1 MSNRKLLLGD
11 EAIALGAIHA
21 GLSGVYAYPGT
32 PSTEI
37 TEFIQGNALARERGI
52 HSRWSTNEKTAM
64 EEALGMSFMGKR
76 ALVCMKHVG
85 MNVCAD
91 PFVNSGMTGVNGGVV
106 VLAADDPSM
115 HSSQDE
121 QDSRFYG
128 KFAMIPTFEPS
139 SQQEAYDMMA
149 AAFDFSEKQ
158 KLPVLMRVTT
168 RMAHSRAVVV
178 VADEPRPQNELNYN
192 AVAANWVLLPAN
204 ARKRNDHVTA
214 QQAELEEAAA
224 NSTYNIYMEG
234 HDRSLGI
241 IASGIGFN
249 YVNECF
255 PGGCPFPLLKVSQYP
270 LPKKLVRRMLAECEK
285 VLIVEEGQPF
295 IEDILRGVS
304 ATVQHGSPR
313 NLSATVQHGSTRN
326 LSATVQHGSTRFNG
340 AEPCDTAA
348 ENNRIEPCKT
358 VAENLRGEFAT
369 VPHGSTRFNGIEPC
383 DTAAENNRIEPC
395 ETVAIYGKLDG
406 TLPRTGELTPDLVKK
421 ALGMETGQC
430 FDPCADVVPRPPALC
445 QGCGHRDV
453 YAALNEV
460 LREYENARVFGDIGC
475 YTLGFLPPFRAIH
488 SCVDMGAS
496 ITMAKG
502 AADAGQYPA
511 VAIIGDSTFT
521 HSGMTGLLD
530 AINEN
535 ADITVIISDNLTTG
549 MTGGQDSA
557 GTNKFEAICRGLG
570 LSDEHLK
577 VVVPL
582 PKNMPEITQIIRDE
596 INYHGTSVIIPRRE
610 CMQTLQRHLKQ
621 KKANK

>member
-1 MSNRKLLLGD
+1 MRKLLLGD
-11 EAIALGAIHA
+11 EAIAQGALDA

-37 TEFIQGNALARERGI
+37 TEYIQLSPLAKERGV

-91 PFVNSGMTGVNGGVV
+91 PFVNSGMTGANGGVV
-106 VLAADDPSM
+106 VLVADDPSM

-128 KFAMIPTFEPS
+128 KFAMVPTFEPS
-139 SQQEAYDMMA
+139 SQQEAYDMMSV
-149 AAFDFSEKQ
+149 AFDYSERVC
-158 KLPVLMRVTT
+158 LPVLMRVTT
-168 RMAHSRAVVV
+168 RMAHSRAVVEV
-178 VADEPRPQNELNYN
+178 KDEARVENELNYN

-204 ARKRNDHVTA
+204 ARKRNDKVTA
-214 QQAELEEAAA
+214 QQKELEEDAA
-224 NSTYNIYMEG
+224 NSVYNIYVEG
-234 HDRSLGI
+234 QDRSLGI

-255 PGGCPFPLLKVSQYP
+255 ACGSPFPVLKISQYP
-270 LPKKLVRRMLAECEK
+270 LPKKLVRRMLEECEQ

-295 IEDILRGVS
+295 IEDLVRGV
-304 ATVQHGSPR
+304 ADMKNVH
-313 NLSATVQHGSTRN
+313 
-326 LSATVQHGSTRFNG
+326 
-340 AEPCDTAA
+340 
-348 ENNRIEPCKT
+348 
-358 VAENLRGEFAT
+358 
-369 VPHGSTRFNGIEPC
+369 
-383 DTAAENNRIEPC
+383 
-395 ETVAIYGKLDG
+395 GKLDG
-406 TLPRTGELTPDLVKK
+406 TLPRTGELNPDIVKK
-421 ALGMETGQC
+421 ALGMDGGEC
-430 FDPCADVVPRPPALC
+430 YASCEDVVPRPPALC

-460 LREYENARVFGDIGC
+460 LKEYENPRVFGDIGC

-488 SCVDMGAS
+488 TCVDMGAS

-502 AADAGQYPA
+502 AADAGQWPA
-511 VAIIGDSTFT
+511 VAVIGDSTFT

-570 LSDEHLK
+570 LSEEHLK

-582 PKNMPEITQIIRDE
+582 PKNMPEITQAIRDE

-621 KKANK
+621 KKAQK

>member
-1 MSNRKLLLGD
+1 MKKLLLGD
-11 EAIALGAIHA
+11 EAIAQGALDA

-37 TEFIQGNALARERGI
+37 TEYIQDSPLAKERGV

-64 EEALGMSFMGKR
+64 EAALGMSYMGKR

-85 MNVCAD
+85 LNVCAD
-91 PFVNSGMTGVNGGVV
+91 PFVNSAMTGTNGGII
-106 VLAADDPSM
+106 VLVADDPSM

-128 KFAMIPTFEPS
+128 KFALIPTFEPS
-139 SQQEAYDMMA
+139 NQQEAYDMMA
-149 AAFDFSEKQ
+149 VAYDYSERI

-168 RMAHSRAVVV
+168 RMAHSRAVVEC
-178 VADEPRPQNELNYN
+178 ADEPRQENELNYH
-192 AVAANWVLLPAN
+192 AGAANWVLLPAN
-204 ARKRNDHVTA
+204 ARKRNDFVTA
-214 QQAELEEAAA
+214 QQKQLEDDAA
-224 NSTYNIYMEG
+224 NSTYNIYIEG
-234 HDRSLGI
+234 HDKSLGI
-241 IASGIGFN
+241 LTSGIGFN
-249 YVNECF
+249 YVSECF
-255 PGGCPFPLLKVSQYP
+255 PQGSPYPILKISQYP
-270 LPKKLVRRMLAECEK
+270 LPKKLVRRLMDECQQ

-295 IEDILRGVS
+295 IEDIVRGVYDLKN
-304 ATVQHGSPR
+304 VH
-313 NLSATVQHGSTRN
+313 
-326 LSATVQHGSTRFNG
+326 
-340 AEPCDTAA
+340 
-348 ENNRIEPCKT
+348 
-358 VAENLRGEFAT
+358 
-369 VPHGSTRFNGIEPC
+369 
-383 DTAAENNRIEPC
+383 
-395 ETVAIYGKLDG
+395 GKLDG
-406 TLPRTGELTPDLVKK
+406 TLPRTGELNPDFVKK
-421 ALGMETGQC
+421 ALGMEVGQC
-430 FDPCADVVPRPPALC
+430 FDPCADVAPRPPALC
-445 QGCGHRDV
+445 QGCGPRDV

-460 LREYENARVFGDIGC
+460 LKEYDNPRVFGDIGC

-502 AADAGQYPA
+502 AADAGQWPA

-535 ADITVIISDNLTTG
+535 ANITVIISDNLTTG

-570 LSDEHLK
+570 LSDENRK

-582 PKNMPEITQIIRDE
+582 PKNMPEITQTIRDE
-596 INYHGTSVIIPRRE
+596 INYKGTSVIIPRRE

-621 KKANK
+621 KKAHPQPLPKGGESK

>member
-1 MSNRKLLLGD
+1 MNKRLLLGD

-37 TEFIQGNALARERGI
+37 TEFIQGNPLAKERGI

-64 EEALGMSFMGKR
+64 EAALGMSFMGKR

-85 MNVCAD
+85 LNVCAD

-106 VLAADDPSM
+106 VLVADDPSM

-139 SQQEAYDMMA
+139 NQQEAYDMMA
-149 AAFDFSEKQ
+149 VAFEYSEQQ

-168 RMAHSRAVVV
+168 RMAHSRAVVECV
-178 VADEPRPQNELNYN
+178 DVPRQQNDLNYN

-204 ARKRNDHVTA
+204 ARKRNDIVTA
-214 QQAELEEAAA
+214 QQAQLEEEAA
-224 NSTYNIYMEG
+224 NSTYNIYVEG
-234 HDRSLGI
+234 QDKSLGI
-241 IASGIGFN
+241 LASGIGFN

-255 PGGCPFPLLKVSQYP
+255 PGGSPYPILKISQYP
-270 LPKKLVRRMLAECEK
+270 LPKKLVRRLMDECQQ

-295 IEDILRGVS
+295 VEDIVRGV
-304 ATVQHGSPR
+304 ADLKNIR
-313 NLSATVQHGSTRN
+313 
-326 LSATVQHGSTRFNG
+326 
-340 AEPCDTAA
+340 
-348 ENNRIEPCKT
+348 
-358 VAENLRGEFAT
+358 
-369 VPHGSTRFNGIEPC
+369 
-383 DTAAENNRIEPC
+383 
-395 ETVAIYGKLDG
+395 GKLDG
-406 TLPRTGELTPDLVKK
+406 TLPRTGELTPDAVKQ
-421 ALGMETGQC
+421 ALNQILNPKSQNLNQNG
-430 FDPCADVVPRPPALC
+430 FAPCEDVVPRPPALC

-460 LREYENARVFGDIGC
+460 LKEYDNPRVFGDIGC

-502 AADAGQYPA
+502 AADAGQWPA

-521 HSGMTGLLD
+521 HSGLTGLLD

-535 ADITVIISDNLTTG
+535 ANITVIISDNLTTG

-596 INYHGTSVIIPRRE
+596 INYKGTSVIIPRRE

-621 KKANK
+621 KKAQEGKK

>member
-1 MSNRKLLLGD
+1 MKKQLLLGD
-11 EAIALGAIHA
+11 EAIALGALHA

-37 TEFIQGNALARERGI
+37 TEFIQGNALAKERGV

-64 EEALGMSFMGKR
+64 EAALGMSFMGKR

-85 MNVCAD
+85 LNVCAD
-91 PFVNSGMTGVNGGVV
+91 PFVNSGMTGVNGGLI
-106 VLAADDPSM
+106 VLVADDPSM

-139 SQQEAYDMMA
+139 NQQEAYDMMSV
-149 AAFDFSEKQ
+149 AFEYSEQQ

-168 RMAHSRAVVV
+168 RMAHSRAVVEC
-178 VADEPRPQNELNYN
+178 ADEPRQQNDLNYN

-204 ARKRNDHVTA
+204 ARKRNDVVTA
-214 QQAELEEAAA
+214 QQKQLEEDAA
-224 NSTYNIYMEG
+224 NSTYNIYVEG
-234 HDRSLGI
+234 QDKKLGI

-249 YVNECF
+249 YVNECL
-255 PGGCPFPLLKVSQYP
+255 PQGSPFPILKISQYP
-270 LPKKLVRRMLAECEK
+270 LPKKLVRRLMDECQQ

-295 IEDILRGVS
+295 IEDIVRGVS
-304 ATVQHGSPR
+304 ESQ
-313 NLSATVQHGSTRN
+313 N
-326 LSATVQHGSTRFNG
+326 
-340 AEPCDTAA
+340 
-348 ENNRIEPCKT
+348 IK
-358 VAENLRGEFAT
+358 
-369 VPHGSTRFNGIEPC
+369 
-383 DTAAENNRIEPC
+383 
-395 ETVAIYGKLDG
+395 GKLDG
-406 TLPRTGELTPDLVKK
+406 TLPRTGELNPDCV
-421 ALGMETGQC
+421 GQAINAVANSSL
-430 FDPCADVVPRPPALC
+430 FTLHSSFERSEIVVPRPPALC

-460 LREYENARVFGDIGC
+460 LKEYDNPRVFGDIGC

-502 AADAGQYPA
+502 AADAGQWPA

-535 ADITVIISDNLTTG
+535 ANITVIISDNLTTG

-596 INYHGTSVIIPRRE
+596 INYKGTSVIIPRRE

-621 KKANK
+621 KKAQAK

>member
-1 MSNRKLLLGD
+1 MTKKLLLGD

-37 TEFIQGNALARERGI
+37 TEFIQGNALAKERGI

-64 EEALGMSFMGKR
+64 EAALGMSFMGKR

-85 MNVCAD
+85 LNVCAD
-91 PFVNSGMTGVNGGVV
+91 PFVNSGMTGVNGGVI
-106 VLAADDPSM
+106 VLVADDPSM

-128 KFAMIPTFEPS
+128 KFALIPTFEPS
-139 SQQEAYDMMA
+139 NQQEAYDMMSV
-149 AAFDFSEKQ
+149 AFDYSERI

-168 RMAHSRAVVV
+168 RMAHSRAVVEC
-178 VADEPRPQNELNYN
+178 ADEARQQNALNYD

-204 ARKRNDHVTA
+204 ARRRNDIVTA
-214 QQAELEEAAA
+214 QQVQLEQDAAD
-224 NSTYNIYMEG
+224 STYNIYMEG
-234 HDRSLGI
+234 IDKSLGI
-241 IASGIGFN
+241 LASGIGFN

-255 PGGCPFPLLKVSQYP
+255 PKGSPYPILKISQYP
-270 LPKKLVRRMLAECEK
+270 LPKKLVRRLLDKCEQ

-295 IEDILRGVS
+295 IEDIVRGV
-304 ATVQHGSPR
+304 ADLKNVH
-313 NLSATVQHGSTRN
+313 
-326 LSATVQHGSTRFNG
+326 
-340 AEPCDTAA
+340 
-348 ENNRIEPCKT
+348 
-358 VAENLRGEFAT
+358 
-369 VPHGSTRFNGIEPC
+369 
-383 DTAAENNRIEPC
+383 
-395 ETVAIYGKLDG
+395 GKLDG
-406 TLPRTGELTPDLVKK
+406 TLPRTGELNPDAVKK
-421 ALGMETGQC
+421 ALAQLSITNSQLSINDG
-430 FDPCADVVPRPPALC
+430 FAPCEDVVPRPPALC

-460 LREYENARVFGDIGC
+460 LKEYDNPRVFGDIGC

-502 AADAGQYPA
+502 AADAGQWPA

-582 PKNMPEITQIIRDE
+582 PKNMPEITQAIRDE

-621 KKANK
+621 KKAQK

>member
-1 MSNRKLLLGD
+1 MGAGKIMEKKLLLGD
-11 EAIALGAIHA
+11 EAIALGALHA

-37 TEFIQGNALARERGI
+37 TEFIQGNQLAKERGV

-64 EEALGMSFMGKR
+64 EAALGMSFMGKR

-85 MNVCAD
+85 LNVCAD

-106 VLAADDPSM
+106 VLVADDPSM

-128 KFAMIPTFEPS
+128 KFALIPTFEPS
-139 SQQEAYDMMA
+139 NQQEAYDMMA
-149 AAFDFSEKQ
+149 VAFDYSERIC
-158 KLPVLMRVTT
+158 LPVLMRVTT
-168 RMAHSRAVVV
+168 RMAHSRAVVQC
-178 VADEPRPQNELNYN
+178 ADEPRQQNELNYN

-204 ARKRNDHVTA
+204 AKKRNDVVTA
-214 QQAELEEAAA
+214 QQAQLEQDAAA
-224 NSTYNIYMEG
+224 SPYNIYKEG
-234 HDRSLGI
+234 TDKSVGI
-241 IASGIGFN
+241 LASGIGYN

-255 PGGCPFPLLKVSQYP
+255 PEGCPYPILKISQYP
-270 LPKKLVRRMLAECEK
+270 LPKQLVR
-285 VLIVEEGQPF
+285 
-295 IEDILRGVS
+295 IEDMVRGVFD
-304 ATVQHGSPR
+304 
-313 NLSATVQHGSTRN
+313 L
-326 LSATVQHGSTRFNG
+326 
-340 AEPCDTAA
+340 
-348 ENNRIEPCKT
+348 KT
-358 VAENLRGEFAT
+358 V
-369 VPHGSTRFNGIEPC
+369 H
-383 DTAAENNRIEPC
+383 
-395 ETVAIYGKLDG
+395 GKLDG
-406 TLPRTGELTPDLVKK
+406 TLPRTGELNPDIVKK
-421 ALGMETGQC
+421 ALGMECGQC
-430 FDPCADVVPRPPALC
+430 FDPCADVAPRPPALC

-460 LREYENARVFGDIGC
+460 LKEYDNPRVFGDIGC

-502 AADAGQYPA
+502 AADAGQWPA

-535 ADITVIISDNLTTG
+535 ANITVIISDNLTTG

-582 PKNMPEITQIIRDE
+582 PKNMPEITQTIRDE
-596 INYHGTSVIIPRRE
+596 INYKGTSVIIPRRE

-621 KKANK
+621 KKASKS

>member
-1 MSNRKLLLGD
+1 MRKLLLGD
-11 EAIALGAIHA
+11 EAIAQGALDA

-37 TEFIQGNALARERGI
+37 TEYIQLSPLAKERGV

-106 VLAADDPSM
+106 VLVADDPSM

-128 KFAMIPTFEPS
+128 KFAMVPTFEPS

-149 AAFDFSEKQ
+149 VAFDYSERVC
-158 KLPVLMRVTT
+158 LPVLMRVTT
-168 RMAHSRAVVV
+168 RMAHSRAVVEV
-178 VADEPRPQNELNYN
+178 KDESREQNELNYN

-204 ARKRNDHVTA
+204 ARRRNDKVTA
-214 QQAELEEAAA
+214 QQAELEEDAA
-224 NSTYNIYMEG
+224 NSKFNSLSSAQGEG
-234 HDRSLGI
+234 AKAPLGI
-241 IASGIGFN
+241 IASGIGYN
-249 YVNECF
+249 YVMECLSSLDEGVGSF
-255 PGGCPFPLLKVSQYP
+255 PILKISQYP
-270 LPKKLVRRMLAECEK
+270 LPKKLVRRMLDECEQ

-295 IEDILRGVS
+295 IEDIVRGV
-304 ATVQHGSPR
+304 ALMPGVH
-313 NLSATVQHGSTRN
+313 
-326 LSATVQHGSTRFNG
+326 
-340 AEPCDTAA
+340 
-348 ENNRIEPCKT
+348 
-358 VAENLRGEFAT
+358 
-369 VPHGSTRFNGIEPC
+369 
-383 DTAAENNRIEPC
+383 
-395 ETVAIYGKLDG
+395 GKLDG
-406 TLPRTGELTPDLVKK
+406 TLPRTGELTPDAVGK
-421 ALGMETGQC
+421 AINAVANAMLSTLSSSFE
-430 FDPCADVVPRPPALC
+430 PCSDVVARPPALC

-460 LREYENARVFGDIGC
+460 LKEYDNPRVFGDIGC

-502 AADAGQYPA
+502 AADAGQWPA
-511 VAIIGDSTFT
+511 VAVIGDSTFT

-570 LSDEHLK
+570 LSDEHLR

-582 PKNMPEITQIIRDE
+582 PKNMPEITQAIRDE

-621 KKANK
+621 KKAAEKK